1 MTTDPEKL
9 SCDHCTAFEVP
20 KLSKAGP
27 HIKAECSVCG
37 RYIKFLPKWQENRY
51 ADQKAIKQQPLFKP
65 SEVYDKVLKRQKKK

>member
-1 MTTDPEKL
+1 MKTEPKKL

-37 RYIKFLPKWQENRY
+37 NYVKFIPKHQEIFY
-51 ADQKAIKQQPLFKP
+51 SKEKEAPTLFKP
-65 SEVYDKVLKRQKKK
+65 SEVYEKLKKKNDLRS